1 MGGSNRRG
9 QKDCLL
15 ARGRSRQW
23 AKVHPT
29 QKKNDPPIVRLQ
41 GISTSAHLPFI
52 SLINAS
58 NPLATSTA
66 SRAASERG
74 LKIGCQMRRR
84 GVLSGLNPKPIQH
97 LEAWGRAGKVEQG
110 TNSGER
116 PKKNILGFGLEIDF
130 FSLSLFA
137 SVDF

>member
-23 AKVHPT
+23 AKVHP
-29 QKKNDPPIVRLQ
+29 KKKKKKDSPIVRLQ
-41 GISTSAHLPFI
+41 GVSNIAHLPFI

-58 NPLATSTA
+58 NPLATATA

-84 GVLSGLNPKPIQH
+84 GVLSGLNPKQIQY
-97 LEAWGRAGKVEQG
+97 LEAWGRVGKVEQG
-110 TNSGER
+110 ISRG
-116 PKKNILGFGLEIDF
+116 
-130 FSLSLFA
+130 
-137 SVDF
+137 